1 MPQNIFSN
9 LITSINWVDI
19 LIVGFGV
26 RIIYIGIKNGFVT
39 ELFKLAGISCAIFV
53 TFHYYTDVAKL
64 LHNRIPV
71 SESLLVV
78 LCFGFLLTIVLLLF
92 KLIREGT
99 MLIFKIQAHPLLDQW
114 GGLTISILRSLLVG
128 SLILISLQ
136 VVGIEYL
143 QKNGEKSFFN
153 PYLFDLS
160 SKFYE
165 ASYKGFVSKFFPNE
179 KLNPA
184 VFQLKGKKASEDSQ

>member
-1 MPQNIFSN
+1 MFLN
-9 LITSINWVDI
+9 LISSINWIDL
-19 LIVGFGV
+19 LIIGFGV

-39 ELFKLAGISCAIFV
+39 ELFKLAGVLCAIFI
-53 TFHYYTDVAKL
+53 TFHYYTGLAKL
-64 LHNRIPV
+64 LHNHIPV

-78 LCFGFLLTIVLLLF
+78 SCFGVLLTLVLLLF

-114 GGLTISILRSLLVG
+114 GGFVISILRSLLVG

-136 VVGIEYL
+136 LFEIDYL
-143 QKNGEKSFFN
+143 QKNGKKSLFH

-160 SKFYE
+160 PKFYE
-165 ASYKGFVSKFFPNE
+165 GCYKGFVSKFFPNE
-179 KLNPA
+179 NLNPA
-184 VFQLKGKKASEDSQ
+184 VFKLKVEKASEDSKK